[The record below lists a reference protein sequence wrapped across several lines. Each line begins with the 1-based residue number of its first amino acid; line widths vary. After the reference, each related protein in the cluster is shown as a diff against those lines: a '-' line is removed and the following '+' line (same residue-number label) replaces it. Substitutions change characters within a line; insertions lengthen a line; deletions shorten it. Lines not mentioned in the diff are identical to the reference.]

1 MTASAIIMMI
11 LTLGLFWGAFPIWFI
26 EPLQQTMM
34 TNKKTARRPPIGDNH
49 MYK

>member
-26 EPLQQTMM
+26 EPLRQITM
-34 TNKKTARRPPIGDNH
+34 TSN
-49 MYK
+49 